1 MTFGAADNEF
11 QYLSDTGCCCSG
23 VDQFPGFE
31 GWFKHQIGYA
41 VRQSCGKPLRYEM
54 IAKEWAPS
62 GSIDRYLNS
71 HSRIGRYNETN
82 GTIRD
87 HIQRRWN
94 QAGSPGSPSTF
105 YGVSPLAKRE
115 GEPLRQENKVYKWN
129 QHAIDTLRDA

>member
-41 VRQSCGKPLRYEM
+41 VRQSRGKPLRYEV

-71 HSRIGRYNETN
+71 RSRIGHYNKTN

-87 HIQRRWN
+87 HVLRRWN
-94 QAGSPGSPSTF
+94 QVTAPGNPSTF
-105 YGVSPLAKRE
+105 YGVSPRAKRE
-115 GEPLRQENKVYKWN
+115 EEQKDQENKMYKWN
-129 QHAIDTLRDA
+129 QEAIDALRGA